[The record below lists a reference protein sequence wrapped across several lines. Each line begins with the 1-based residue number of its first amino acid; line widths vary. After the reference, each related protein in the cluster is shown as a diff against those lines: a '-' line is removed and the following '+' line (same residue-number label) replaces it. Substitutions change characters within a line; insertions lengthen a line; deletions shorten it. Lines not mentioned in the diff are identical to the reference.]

1 MCGIV
6 GQARSD
12 RVRPDAGLIAQMCAA
27 LEHRGPDARGI
38 HIDDGVGLGIQR
50 LRVIDLV
57 NGDQPIFNEDRSIAV
72 VLNGEIYNY
81 RDLRSELEARGHR
94 FASDSDTEV
103 IVHLYEEAGP
113 NFVRSLHGMF
123 GLAIWDT
130 RTRRLVLAR
139 DRVGKKPLFYS
150 ERAGCLSFASELN
163 ALMQDPEIPRDVAH
177 DALDAY
183 LAYRYVPA
191 PLSAFRAVRK
201 LPPASVLVFGD
212 GRSTISRY
220 WQLDYRRKLIL
231 ADPRSYDE
239 MIRDQLRKAVGRRM
253 VADVPIGAFLSGG
266 VDSSAVVAA
275 MAEVSSG
282 PVKTFSIGFSDDRFN
297 ELPRARLVAQLFATD
312 HQDLVVRPNAVEL
325 LPKIVEHYGE
335 PFGDASA
342 VPSFYLSQM
351 TRRHVTVALDGDGGD
366 ENFAGYSHYAANL
379 LLERLDCLPQSVRRV
394 LGAAGKLIPSSGRID
409 STLSRATRL
418 AATIALT
425 PAQRFA
431 AYRSHLDGLQ
441 ARELYTDEYRE
452 LVDGSHAL
460 DSIESAWEES
470 LSDDLLDRMLDV
482 DINTYLSGQ
491 LLTKIDIASMA
502 HSLEARSPLLDHEM
516 MEFAASLPSELKLSG
531 SERKVAFR
539 RALRGWIPDEILDGP
554 KQGFELPLSSWFR
567 SDLKEYAREILLDP
581 ATVARGYFKSERIA
595 TLLDRHADRTED
607 NSRGIWT
614 LLVFELWHRRF
625 IDEDRRNEHAS
636 SWADSNGHPTDDTRA
651 ATHRY

>member
-12 RVRPDAGLIAQMCAA
+12 RVRPDPRLIAQMCAVLA
-27 LEHRGPDARGI
+27 HRGPDVRGI
-38 HIDDGVGLGIQR
+38 HVDDGVGLGIQR

-57 NGDQPIFNEDRSIAV
+57 NGDQPIFNEDHSIAV

-81 RDLRSELEARGHR
+81 RDLRSRLEARGHR
-94 FASDSDTEV
+94 FVSDSDTEV
-103 IVHLYEEAGP
+103 IVHLYEENGP
-113 NFVRSLHGMF
+113 DFVRSVHGMF
-123 GLAIWDT
+123 GLAVWDT
-130 RTRRLVLAR
+130 RRRQLVLAR

-150 ERAGCLSFASELN
+150 ERSGCLSFASELN
-163 ALMQDPEIPRDVAH
+163 ALMQDPEIPRDIDH

-183 LAYRYVPA
+183 LAYQYIPA
-191 PLSAFRAVRK
+191 PLSTFRAVRK
-201 LPPASVLVFGD
+201 LPPASVLVFRD
-212 GRSTISRY
+212 GRSRISRY
-220 WQLDYRRKLIL
+220 WQLDYRRKLAL
-231 ADPRSYDE
+231 PDPHSYDE
-239 MIRDQLRKAVGRRM
+239 PIRDQLRKAVRRRM

-297 ELPRARLVAQLFATD
+297 ELPRARLVAQRFATD
-312 HQDLVVRPNAVEL
+312 HHELVVKPNAVEL

-335 PFGDASA
+335 PFGDSSA
-342 VPSFYLSQM
+342 VPSFYLSQL
-351 TRRHVTVALDGDGGD
+351 TRRHVTVALNGDGGD

-379 LLERLDCLPQSVRRV
+379 LLERLDFLPRSARRV
-394 LGAAGKLIPSSGRID
+394 LGTGGELIPSSGRID
-409 STLSRATRL
+409 SRLSRARRL

-431 AYRSHLDGLQ
+431 AYRSHLDGLE
-441 ARELYTDEYRE
+441 AHELYTEEYRE
-452 LVDGSHAL
+452 LVDGSHR
-460 DSIESAWEES
+460 DGSIEAAWEES

-502 HSLEARSPLLDHEM
+502 YSLEARSPLLDHEL

-531 SERKVAFR
+531 GERKVAFR
-539 RALRGWIPDEILDGP
+539 RALRGWIPDEIVDGP
-554 KQGFELPLSSWFR
+554 KQGFVLPLSDWFR
-567 SDLKEYAREILLDP
+567 DDLREYAREILLDP
-581 ATVARGYFKSERIA
+581 AAVGRGYFKPERIA
-595 TLLDRHADRTED
+595 TLLDRHASGAED

-625 IDEDRRNEHAS
+625 IDEHQLDEGAAS
-636 SWADSNGHPTDDTRA
+636 GADSNWHPVGDARA
-651 ATHRY
+651 ATWH